1 MFKFHG
7 NQNLLFPPL
16 KLQEQC
22 SFSWDWGPSFPTQ
35 GIWKDVRIEAYNIC
49 HLNFFTFSPIYGKL
63 RDATTYFTVL
73 SLFCVIK
80 IEFIILICR
89 FAFQRLI

>member
-7 NQNLLFPPL
+7 NQNLSALFPM

-35 GIWKDVRIEAYNIC
+35 GIWKDVSLKAYNIC
-49 HLNFFTFSPIYGKL
+49 HLNYFTFSPQYGKL
-63 RDATTYFTVL
+63 RDAVSCFTFL
-73 SLFCVIK
+73 SLFCVARIG
-80 IEFIILICR
+80 
-89 FAFQRLI
+89 FAI